1 MDAKA
6 ILVGWATRE
15 WSERHKELEETIKK
29 EIEEQ
34 KKEEEKKAKK
44 YKVKN

>member
-15 WSERHKELEETIKK
+15 WSERHKERNGRTEERGGEKGE
-29 EIEEQ
+29 EIQ
-34 KKEEEKKAKK
+34 S
-44 YKVKN
+44 